1 MKRKA
6 GALSLERFAKAKQ
19 TGFDKRAK
27 IQKDL
32 ALKAKQ
38 VNKYR
43 KLRQKLAQQ
52 GVLAPRVNYGA
63 QVSIVRGQHSICVH
77 NNVCQMS
84 RMPYCLLLCRRRKE
98 TPLMTGQPSPDAKRL
113 NWKGSKPGELSFHLC
128 LLYITGL
135 KYVLPGMLLPANC
148 IEGLTRV

>member
-27 IQKDL
+27 IQKEL

-52 GVLAPRVNYGA
+52 GVLAPRVNYEA
-63 QVSIVRGQHSICVH
+63 QVSVAREQHS
-77 NNVCQMS
+77 S
-84 RMPYCLLLCRRRKE
+84 
-98 TPLMTGQPSPDAKRL
+98 
-113 NWKGSKPGELSFHLC
+113 
-128 LLYITGL
+128 
-135 KYVLPGMLLPANC
+135 
-148 IEGLTRV
+148 